1 MLDSLFS
8 ITALVGGTV
17 LGFQFVMMLLGL
29 GHHGDGDVSGSHDL
43 STDGTDGGIHGGVD
57 GDIDG
62 GLDGDAGFEDGG
74 FESDGSLEH
83 DAAWE
88 HSGHGDVAAHQFH
101 WFYEMLSLRTISAA
115 LTFFGLVGKTLLA
128 YGHPPGATLVYAL
141 LAGGAAMYAVY
152 WLFKQV
158 YKLQNAGNENVRR
171 AIGLPATVYVPI
183 PAGRAGAGKVMF
195 RLQDRT
201 VEYQAV
207 TNEPSR
213 LATGEKVVIVG
224 IVNTGTVRVARES
237 QPAPAEVSA

>member
-17 LGFQFVMMLLGL
+17 LAFQFVMMLLGL
-29 GHHGDGDVSGSHDL
+29 GHDGDGSNVSGGHDVSTDGADGGIDGDV
-43 STDGTDGGIHGGVD
+43 
-57 GDIDG
+57 
-62 GLDGDAGFEDGG
+62 GLEDSG
-74 FESDGSLEH
+74 FESDASL
-83 DAAWE
+83 D
-88 HSGHGDVAAHQFH
+88 HGDLTAHQLH

-115 LTFFGLVGKTLLA
+115 LTFFGLVGKTSLA
-128 YGHPPGATLVYAL
+128 YGHSPAATLIYAL
-141 LAGGAAMYAVY
+141 LAGGAAMYVVY
-152 WLFKQV
+152 WLFKQI
-158 YKLQNAGNENVRR
+158 YKLQNAGNENVRH

-183 PAGRAGAGKVMF
+183 PAGRAGTGKVMF

-213 LATGEKVVIVG
+213 LSTGEKVVIVG

-237 QPAPAEVSA
+237 QPAPVEVSV

>member
-29 GHHGDGDVSGSHDL
+29 GHHGHGDL
-43 STDGTDGGIHGGVD
+43 SAGHDVTADGGVHGGFDGSVD
-57 GDIDG
+57 GDAHFET
-62 GLDGDAGFEDGG
+62 DA
-74 FESDGSLEH
+74 SLEH
-83 DAAWE
+83 DAVWD
-88 HSGHGDVAAHQFH
+88 HSGHGDVAAHQLH

-128 YGHPPGATLVYAL
+128 YGHPPVATLVYSL
-141 LAGGAAMYAVY
+141 VAGGAAMYAVY

-171 AIGLPATVYVPI
+171 AVGLPATVYVPI
-183 PAGRAGAGKVMF
+183 PAGRTGAGKVMF

>member
-17 LGFQFVMMLLGL
+17 LAFQFVMMLLGL
-29 GHHGDGDVSGSHDL
+29 GHDGDGSNVSGGHDVSTDGDFDGALDGDVNL
-43 STDGTDGGIHGGVD
+43 
-57 GDIDG
+57 
-62 GLDGDAGFEDGG
+62 EDGG
-74 FESDGSLEH
+74 FETDASL
-83 DAAWE
+83 D
-88 HSGHGDVAAHQFH
+88 HGDLAAHQFH

-128 YGHPPGATLVYAL
+128 YGHSPAATLVYAL
-141 LAGGAAMYAVY
+141 LAGGAAMYVVY

-158 YKLQNAGNENVRR
+158 YKLQNAGNENVRH

-183 PAGRAGAGKVMF
+183 PAGRAGTGKVMF

-224 IVNTGTVRVARES
+224 IVSAGTVRVARES
-237 QPAPAEVSA
+237 QPSPVEVSA

>member
-29 GHHGDGDVSGSHDL
+29 GGDGDADVG
-43 STDGTDGGIHGGVD
+43 
-57 GDIDG
+57 
-62 GLDGDAGFEDGG
+62 ADGG
-74 FESDGSLEH
+74 FDGDFDGDVDGSFDSDTSLGH
-83 DAAWE
+83 DAA
-88 HSGHGDVAAHQFH
+88 AAHHGTF
-101 WFYEMLSLRTISAA
+101 WFYEILSIRTLSAA
-115 LTFFGLVGKTLLA
+115 GTFFGLVGRTLLA
-128 YGHPPGATLVYAL
+128 YGHTPIASLVYAT

-158 YKLQNAGNENVRR
+158 FRLQHAGNENIRR

-183 PAGRAGAGKVMF
+183 PGAQAGAGKVTF

-207 TNEPSR
+207 TNESDR
-213 LATGEKVVIVG
+213 LATGEKVVVVG
-224 IVNTGTVRVARES
+224 IVNAGTVRVARELRPTAA
-237 QPAPAEVSA
+237 QVSA

>member
-29 GHHGDGDVSGSHDL
+29 GHDGDGDVSGGHDL
-43 STDGTDGGIHGGVD
+43 STDGIDGGVD
-57 GDIDG
+57 G
-62 GLDGDAGFEDGG
+62 GLQGGG
-74 FESDGSLEH
+74 FEPDASLDH
-83 DAAWE
+83 DAAWD
-88 HSGHGDVAAHQFH
+88 HSDHGGVAPHQLH

-128 YGHPPGATLVYAL
+128 YGHPPAATLVYAL
-141 LAGGAAMYAVY
+141 LAGGTAMYVVF

-158 YKLQNAGNENVRR
+158 YKLQNSGSENVRH

-183 PAGRAGAGKVMF
+183 PAGQAGAGKVMF
-195 RLQDRT
+195 RLQDRK